1 MFDTEIVIVEIN
13 VEIRKDQ
20 LLLDELP
27 DDASHFIAIELYNGS
42 LNFDLAHQLFPSSS
56 CEKSRFILTR

>member
-1 MFDTEIVIVEIN
+1 
-13 VEIRKDQ
+13 

-42 LNFDLAHQLFPSSS
+42 LNFDLVHQLFPSSS
-56 CEKSRFILTR
+56 CEKSRFILAC